1 MITFFF
7 NRLAYFEKRLK
18 IETSLFRASPRYIT
32 KLHGLARHVYNSIS
46 LNHII
51 KFCLRMNILT
61 FSLSN
66 VFVDVIPQSMQDLL
80 CMNNDFPPRAH
91 CLVRW

>member
-1 MITFFF
+1 M
-7 NRLAYFEKRLK
+7 L
-18 IETSLFRASPRYIT
+18 
-32 KLHGLARHVYNSIS
+32 YNSIS

-66 VFVDVIPQSMQDLL
+66 FFVDVIPQSMQDLL